1 MTNIISYQGLVRTFP
16 SISQII
22 KFSRPG
28 LAPDGMAS
36 LDKAVMNKQYQRVLV
51 TTPHP
56 LLRLVCLGLVT
67 FIFTLFSLELTRSGT
82 LLAPL
87 WFPTAIMM
95 VAFYRHAGKMWPGI
109 ALACSFGNI
118 LATWM
123 LFSWEATSFTY
134 LSINLIEAFI
144 GAVILRKWLPW
155 YNPLQNLGDW
165 IRLAIGS
172 ALIPPLVGGVLVHF
186 LIPSPEPLRTFLVW
200 VLSESIGSLALVPL
214 GLLFKSHYLLRHRNP
229 KLLLE
234 TLLTMAATLTL
245 SWVAV
250 TWVPWPFTCVIVLL
264 MWSAVRLPRMEAFL
278 VFLVTVMVISLMIAR
293 NPLPLATQNASAMLN
308 APWLPFLMML
318 LPANVMTMVMYAF
331 RAERKH
337 ITESEERFRNAMEY
351 SAIGM
356 ALVGVEGQWLQAN
369 KALCSFLGYSQKE
382 LQSLTFQQLTWPEDL
397 NSDLKLLEQLVRGDI
412 NNYSLEKR
420 YYTRNGEVVWALL
433 VVSVVRH
440 ADGSPLYFIAQIEDI
455 NDLKQTEW
463 VNKRLMERITLANEA
478 GGIGIWEWDL
488 EPDIIS
494 WDKRMFELYE
504 IPPHIKPTWQLWHEA
519 MVPEDRAHVEQVI
532 RDSLMDRLPFKLEF
546 RIRVKDG
553 IRHIRSLAN
562 RVLDKQGEVERLLGI
577 NMDMTEVKQ
586 LNEALF
592 QEKERLHITLD
603 SIGEAVLCTDIDMN
617 VTFMNPVAEKMSGWL
632 QTEAIGQ
639 PILTVLHITFG
650 ENGPLMENI
659 HSSDMSRSAI
669 EQDVVLNCRTGGSFD
684 IHYSITPLSTLDGQ
698 NIGSVLVIQD
708 VTESRKML
716 RQLSY
721 SASHDALTHLAN
733 RVSFENHLKR
743 LLQTVQ
749 ETRQRHALVFIDLDR
764 FKAVNDTAGHAAG
777 DALLREL
784 SSLMLTMLR
793 SSDVL
798 ARLGGDEFGLL
809 LPDCNIESARYIAG
823 RLIHAINNYHFMWE
837 GRLHRIG
844 ASAGITLIDEN
855 NNQSSEVMSQAD
867 IACYASKNNG
877 RGVVTVYEPQ
887 QERIHSTRSMMS
899 LDEQWHMIKD
909 NHLMLIAR
917 SVASPRIPESCNFWL
932 ISLRL
937 WTNQGEVQEEH
948 AFRSSLAEPEL
959 LHALDR
965 RIFSEFFRTY
975 AAQVA
980 SKGMGVAL
988 PLSEAGLASVTLV
1001 DELLDLLDKGT
1012 LPGRLLHLVI
1022 AVDVVRNPDER
1033 VQQGLQKLR
1042 HAGCR
1047 VVLSQVGRDMNVFN
1061 HLSANMADYL
1071 MLDAEMVTNIHGNLM
1086 DEMMVAI
1093 IQGHAQRLRMK
1104 TLAGPS
1110 NQPIMMDTLSGIGID
1125 FIYGDTI
1132 AEPQPLEL
1140 LLNTSYFAIN

>member
-1 MTNIISYQGLVRTFP
+1 
-16 SISQII
+16 
-22 KFSRPG
+22 
-28 LAPDGMAS
+28 MAS

-67 FIFTLFSLELTRSGT
+67 FIFTLFSLELTRFGT
-82 LLAPL
+82 FLAPL
-87 WFPTAIMM
+87 WFPTSIMM

-118 LATWM
+118 LASWL
-123 LFSWEATSFTY
+123 LFDSAIIAYTV
-134 LSINLIEAFI
+134 INVIEACI
-144 GAVILRKWLPW
+144 GALLLRKLLPW
-155 YNPLQNLGDW
+155 YNPLQNLNDW
-165 IRLAIGS
+165 VRLAIGS
-172 ALIPPLVGGVLVHF
+172 ALIPPLIGGILVHF
-186 LIPSPEPLRTFLVW
+186 VVPSPEPLRNFLVW
-200 VLSESIGSLALVPL
+200 VLSESIGALALVPL
-214 GLLFKSHYLLRHRNP
+214 GLLFKPHYLLRHRNP
-229 KLLLE
+229 QLLLE
-234 TLLTMAATLTL
+234 TLLTMAVTLVL
-245 SWVAV
+245 SWIAMR
-250 TWVPWPFTCVIVLL
+250 WLPWPFTCVIVLL
-264 MWSAVRLPRMEAFL
+264 MWSAVRLPRLEAFL
-278 VFLVTVMVISLMIAR
+278 IFLVTVMMVSLMMAH
-293 NPLPLATQNASAMLN
+293 NPLPMGTQNASAMIN

-356 ALVGVEGQWLQAN
+356 ALVSIEGQWLQAN
-369 KALCSFLGYSQKE
+369 KALCNFLGYTQSE

-397 NSDLKLLEQLVRGDI
+397 NTDLEQLEQLVNGDI
-412 NNYSLEKR
+412 NTYSLEKR
-420 YYTRNGEVVWALL
+420 YYTRSGEVVWALL
-433 VVSVVRH
+433 AVSVVRH
-440 ADGSPLYFIAQIEDI
+440 ADGTPLYFIAQIEDI
-455 NDLKQTEW
+455 NDLKHTEW
-463 VNKRLMERITLANEA
+463 VNKRLMERITLANDA

-488 EPDIIS
+488 EPDVIS
-494 WDKRMFELYE
+494 WDKKMFELYE
-504 IPPHIKPTWQLWHEA
+504 IPPHIKPTWQIWHDA
-519 MVPEDRAHVEQVI
+519 MVPEDRAHAEQVV
-532 RDSLMDRLPFKLEF
+532 RDSLMARVPFKLEF
-546 RIRVKDG
+546 RIRVKEG
-553 IRHIRSLAN
+553 VRHIRSLAN
-562 RVLDKQGEVERLLGI
+562 RVLNKQGEVERVLGI

-603 SIGEAVLCTDIDMN
+603 SIGEAVLCTDVDMN
-617 VTFMNPVAEKMSGWL
+617 VTFMNPVAEKMSGWM
-632 QTEAIGQ
+632 QGEAIGQ
-639 PILTVLHITFG
+639 PILKVLHITFG

-659 HSSDMSRSAI
+659 HSGDMSRSDI
-669 EQDVVLNCRTGGSFD
+669 EQDVVLNCRNGGNFD

-844 ASAGITLIDEN
+844 ASAGITLIDEAN
-855 NNQSSEVMSQAD
+855 HQAAEVMSQAD

-887 QERIHSTRSMMS
+887 QERVHSTRSMMS

-909 NHLMLIAR
+909 NHLMMIGR
-917 SVASPRIPESCNFWL
+917 SVASPRIPESSTFWL

-937 WTNQGEVQEEH
+937 WTSQGEMQEEQ
-948 AFRSSLAEPEL
+948 AFRAGLAEPEL

-965 RIFSEFFRTY
+965 RIFSDFFRTY
-975 AAQVA
+975 AKQVA
-980 SKGMGVAL
+980 GKGMGVAL
-988 PLSEAGLASVTLV
+988 PLSGAGLASVTLV
-1001 DELLDLLDKGT
+1001 DELLDMLENSP

-1022 AVDVVRNPDER
+1022 AVDVVQNPDR
-1033 VQQGLQKLR
+1033 NVQQGLQKLR
-1042 HAGCR
+1042 QAGCR
-1047 VVLSQVGRDMNVFN
+1047 VVLSQVGKDMNVFN

-1071 MLDAEMVTNIHGNLM
+1071 MLDAEVVTNVHGNLM
-1086 DEMMVAI
+1086 DEMMVTI
-1093 IQGHAQRLRMK
+1093 IQGHAQRLDMK
-1104 TLAGPS
+1104 TIAGPS

-1125 FIYGDTI
+1125 YIYGDTI
-1132 AEPQPLEL
+1132 AEPQPLDL
-1140 LLNTSYFAIN
+1140 LLNSSYFAIN

>member
-1 MTNIISYQGLVRTFP
+1 
-16 SISQII
+16 
-22 KFSRPG
+22 
-28 LAPDGMAS
+28 
-36 LDKAVMNKQYQRVLV
+36 MNKQYQRVLV

-855 NNQSSEVMSQAD
+855 NNQASEVMSQAD